1 MKKSFRYI
9 PPEVVFM
16 EWKMTS
22 PKLERLK
29 KEAGERLIVSLSG
42 ITLTKSEMSMLR
54 EVTPCGL
61 IYFKRNVESCES
73 LQSLIK
79 STKCFDSIEFHSIDE
94 EGGRVR
100 RLPKD
105 DYSLPSMKELVTYG
119 KEVAAEKIGI
129 LAQKLNEI
137 GINMNMAPNVDLRSG
152 EDNSIVGDRSFGEDP
167 ATVIEFASIYIKKMR
182 EASVFPVIKHFPGHG
197 TTVIDSHSELPLIN
211 KPFKDLFGQD
221 LLPYHKIANASGF
234 VMKAHLLLPEIS
246 PLPASLAPE
255 WDVILRKDIG
265 FFGISMTDDIEM
277 HALDRFSV
285 KEKIELFFQSG
296 TDKLLICSGKEE
308 TILEMHE
315 AAVRF
320 LENK

>member
-1 MKKSFRYI
+1 
-9 PPEVVFM
+9 
-16 EWKMTS
+16 MTS

-42 ITLTKSEMSMLR
+42 SSLTKSEISMLR
-54 EVTPCGL
+54 EVTPCGI

-79 STKCFDSIEFHSIDE
+79 STKCFDSIVFHSIDE

-119 KEVAAEKIGI
+119 KKTAAEKIGI

-167 ATVIEFASIYIKKMR
+167 ETVVEFASVYIRKMQ
-182 EASVFPVIKHFPGHG
+182 EAGVFPVIKHFPGHG
-197 TTVIDSHSELPLIN
+197 TTVVDSHSELPLIN
-211 KPFKDLFGQD
+211 KPFDDLFRED
-221 LLPYHKIANASGF
+221 LVPYRKLANAAGF

-246 PLPASLAPE
+246 KFPASLAPE
-255 WDVILRKDIG
+255 WDKILRKDLG
-265 FFGISMTDDIEM
+265 FVGLSMTDDIEM
-277 HALDRFSV
+277 HALDRFSA
-285 KEKIELFFQSG
+285 KEKTELFFRSG
-296 TDKLLICSGKEE
+296 TDKLLICSGKDE

-315 AAVRF
+315 SAVKF
-320 LENK
+320 LETK

>member
-1 MKKSFRYI
+1 
-9 PPEVVFM
+9 M
-16 EWKMTS
+16 ELKMIS

-42 ITLTKSEMSMLR
+42 SSLTKSEILMLR
-54 EVTPCGL
+54 EVTPCGI

-119 KEVAAEKIGI
+119 KEIAAEKIGV

-152 EDNSIVGDRSFGEDP
+152 EDNSIVGDRSFGENP
-167 ATVIEFASIYIKKMR
+167 ETVVEFASIYIQKMR
-182 EASVFPVIKHFPGHG
+182 EAGVFPVIKHFPGHG

-211 KPFKDLFGQD
+211 KPFNDLFRED
-221 LLPYHKIANASGF
+221 LVPYRKIANTAGF

-246 PLPASLAPE
+246 QLPASLAPE
-255 WDVILRKDIG
+255 WDNILRKKIG

-277 HALDRFSV
+277 HALDRFSA
-285 KEKIELFFQSG
+285 KEKTELFFRSG
-296 TDKLLICSGKEE
+296 TDKLLICSGKEDV
-308 TILEMHE
+308 ILEMHE
-315 AAVRF
+315 AAVKF

>member
-1 MKKSFRYI
+1 
-9 PPEVVFM
+9 M
-16 EWKMTS
+16 ERKMTS

-42 ITLTKSEMSMLR
+42 SSLTKSEILMLR
-54 EVTPCGL
+54 EVTPCGI

-119 KEVAAEKIGI
+119 KEIAAEKIGI

-152 EDNSIVGDRSFGEDP
+152 EDNSIVGDRSFGENP
-167 ATVIEFASIYIKKMR
+167 ETVVEFASIYIKKMQ
-182 EASVFPVIKHFPGHG
+182 EAGVFPVIKHFPGHG
-197 TTVIDSHSELPLIN
+197 TTVIDSHSELPLIS
-211 KPFKDLFGQD
+211 KPFDDLFRED
-221 LLPYHKIANASGF
+221 LVPYRRLANASGF

-246 PLPASLAPE
+246 QLPASLAPE
-255 WDVILRKDIG
+255 WDKILRKDLG
-265 FFGISMTDDIEM
+265 FAGISMTDDIEM
-277 HALDRFSV
+277 HALDKFSA
-285 KEKIELFFQSG
+285 KEKTGLFFRSG
-296 TDKLLICSGKEE
+296 TDKLLICSGKEDA
-308 TILEMHE
+308 ILEMHE
-315 AAVRF
+315 AAVKF
-320 LENK
+320 LETK

>member
-9 PPEVVFM
+9 SAERFFK
-16 EWKMTS
+16 ELKMTS

-29 KEAGERLIVSLSG
+29 KAAGERFIVSLSG
-42 ITLTKSEMSMLR
+42 TALTKSEISMLR
-54 EVTPCGL
+54 EVSPCGI
-61 IYFKRNVESCES
+61 IYFKRNVESCDS

-79 STKCFDSIEFHSIDE
+79 STKCFESIQFHSIDE

-119 KEVAAEKIGI
+119 HETAAEKIGI

-167 ATVIEFASIYIKKMR
+167 ETVIEFASIYIRKMH
-182 EASVFPVIKHFPGHG
+182 EAGVFPVIKHFPGHG
-197 TTVIDSHSELPLIN
+197 TTVIDSHSELPLIT
-211 KPFKDLFGQD
+211 KPYEDLFRED
-221 LLPYHKIANASGF
+221 LLPYRRLANAAGF

-246 PLPASLAPE
+246 RLPASLSPE
-255 WDVILRKDIG
+255 WDSILRKEAG
-265 FFGISMTDDIEM
+265 FLGVSMTDDIEM
-277 HALDRFSV
+277 HALDVFSA
-285 KEKIELFFQSG
+285 KEKTELFFKSG
-296 TDKLLICSGKEE
+296 TDKLLICSGREE

-315 AAVRF
+315 AAVKF
-320 LENK
+320 LEK

>member
-1 MKKSFRYI
+1 MI
-9 PPEVVFM
+9 
-16 EWKMTS
+16 S

-29 KEAGERLIVSLSG
+29 KAAGERFFVSLSG
-42 ITLTKSEMSMLR
+42 TSLSKSEMSMLR
-54 EVTPCGL
+54 EVSPCGM

-79 STKCFDSIEFHSIDE
+79 STECFESIQFHSIDE

-100 RLPKD
+100 RLPTG
-105 DYSLPSMKELVTYG
+105 DYSLPSMKVLAEAG
-119 KEVAAEKIGI
+119 KEYAAEKIGI
-129 LAQKLNEI
+129 LAQKLHET

-167 ATVIEFASIYIKKMR
+167 ETVSEFAAIHIRKMR
-182 EASVFPVIKHFPGHG
+182 EHGVFPVIKHFPGHG
-197 TTVIDSHSELPLIN
+197 TTVIDSHSELPLIT
-211 KPFKDLFGQD
+211 KPYEDLFRED
-221 LLPYHKIANASGF
+221 MVPYRKLANAAGF

-246 PLPASLAPE
+246 PLPASLSPE
-255 WDVILRKDIG
+255 WDVILRKETG
-265 FFGISMTDDIEM
+265 FLGISMTDDIEM
-277 HALDRFSV
+277 HALDVFSA
-285 KEKIELFFQSG
+285 KEKTELFFKSG

-315 AAVRF
+315 AAVKF

>member
-1 MKKSFRYI
+1 MI
-9 PPEVVFM
+9 
-16 EWKMTS
+16 S

-42 ITLTKSEMSMLR
+42 SSLTKSEILMLR
-54 EVTPCGL
+54 EVTPCGI

-119 KEVAAEKIGI
+119 KEIAAEKIGV

-152 EDNSIVGDRSFGEDP
+152 EDNSIVGDRSFGENP
-167 ATVIEFASIYIKKMR
+167 ETVVEFASIYIQKMR
-182 EASVFPVIKHFPGHG
+182 EAGVFPVIKHFPGHG

-211 KPFKDLFGQD
+211 KPFNDLFRED
-221 LLPYHKIANASGF
+221 LVPYRKIANTAGF

-246 PLPASLAPE
+246 QLPASLAPE
-255 WDVILRKDIG
+255 WDNILRKKIG

-277 HALDRFSV
+277 HALDKFSAT
-285 KEKIELFFQSG
+285 EKTELFFRSG
-296 TDKLLICSGKEE
+296 TDKLLICSGKEDV
-308 TILEMHE
+308 ILEMHE
-315 AAVRF
+315 AAVKF

>member
-1 MKKSFRYI
+1 
-9 PPEVVFM
+9 
-16 EWKMTS
+16 MTS

-29 KEAGERLIVSLSG
+29 KEAGKRLFISLSG
-42 ITLTKSEMSMLR
+42 TTLIKSEISMLR
-54 EVTPCGL
+54 EVSPCGI
-61 IYFKRNVESCES
+61 IYFKRNIENCES

-119 KEVAAEKIGI
+119 KDIAAEKIGI
-129 LAQKLNEI
+129 LAQKLKEI

-167 ATVIEFASIYIKKMR
+167 VTVVEFASLYIKKMQ
-182 EASVFPVIKHFPGHG
+182 EYGVFPVIKHFPGHG

-211 KPFKDLFGQD
+211 KPINELFEQD
-221 LLPYHKIANASGF
+221 LLPYRKLANTASF

-246 PLPASLAPE
+246 LLPASLSPE
-255 WDVILRKDIG
+255 WDTILRKDIG
-265 FFGISMTDDIEM
+265 FSGVSMTDDIEM
-277 HALDRFSV
+277 HALDKFSAQ
-285 KEKIELFFQSG
+285 EKTELFFRSG
-296 TDKLLICSGKEE
+296 TDKMLICSGNAEVIAE
-308 TILEMHE
+308 IFE
-315 AAVRF
+315 AVVKF
-320 LENK
+320 YEKQ

>member
-1 MKKSFRYI
+1 
-9 PPEVVFM
+9 
-16 EWKMTS
+16 MTS

-29 KEAGERLIVSLSG
+29 KEAGERLFVSLSG
-42 ITLTKSEMSMLR
+42 TALTKSEISMLR
-54 EVTPCGL
+54 EVSPCGI
-61 IYFKRNVESCES
+61 IYFKRNVESCGS

-79 STKCFDSIEFHSIDE
+79 STKFCESVEFHSIDE

-119 KEVAAEKIGI
+119 KETAAEKIGI

-167 ATVIEFASIYIKKMR
+167 GTVVEFAAVYIRKMQ
-182 EASVFPVIKHFPGHG
+182 EAGVFPVIKHFPGHG
-197 TTVIDSHSELPLIN
+197 TTVVDSHSELPLIN
-211 KPFKDLFGQD
+211 KPFKELVDEDLV
-221 LLPYHKIANASGF
+221 PYRRLANAAGF

-246 PLPASLAPE
+246 LIPASLSPE
-255 WDVILRKDIG
+255 WDVILRKEIG
-265 FFGISMTDDIEM
+265 FSGISMTDDIEM
-277 HALDRFSV
+277 HALDRFSA
-285 KEKIELFFQSG
+285 KEKTELFYRSG
-296 TDKLLICSGKEE
+296 TDKLLICSGSEE
-308 TILEMHE
+308 VILELHE
-315 AAVRF
+315 AAVKF

>member
-1 MKKSFRYI
+1 
-9 PPEVVFM
+9 
-16 EWKMTS
+16 MTS

-29 KEAGERLIVSLSG
+29 KAAGERLFVSLSG
-42 ITLTKSEMSMLR
+42 TSLTKNEMSMLR
-54 EVTPCGL
+54 EVSPCGI

-105 DYSLPSMKELVTYG
+105 DYSLPSMKELAAYG
-119 KEVAAEKIGI
+119 KETAAEKIGI

-152 EDNSIVGDRSFGEDP
+152 EDNSIVGDRSFGKDP
-167 ATVIEFASIYIKKMR
+167 ETVVEFAAIYIKKMQ
-182 EASVFPVIKHFPGHG
+182 EAGVFPVIKHFPGHG

-211 KPFKDLFGQD
+211 KPFADLCRED
-221 LLPYHKIANASGF
+221 LIPYRKLANASGF
-234 VMKAHLLLPEIS
+234 VMKAHLLLPDIS
-246 PLPASLAPE
+246 RLPASLSPE
-255 WDVILRKDIG
+255 WDGILRKEIG
-265 FFGISMTDDIEM
+265 FSGISMTDDIEM
-277 HALDRFSV
+277 HALDRFSTE
-285 KEKIELFFQSG
+285 EKTELFFKSG

-315 AAVRF
+315 AAVKF
-320 LENK
+320 LESE